1 MIVNHKSV
9 ADNVFFIQKVYM
21 ANSVP
26 SSKNYESLALMS
38 KISFLLYK
46 TILTLVFC
54 TVCIFAS
61 MPFLLYLYEG
71 TGEDGQLAPMIPF
84 YVPFVN
90 ENTFGGYIILCGV
103 HVYALYLTVL
113 GVTGGDATIIVL
125 AVHGLALADIF
136 ENGFLSLN
144 NIVNQ
149 NRRGNDIEVKF
160 TLRNLVQMH
169 IEAYR

>member
-9 ADNVFFIQKVYM
+9 ADNVFFFQKVYM
-21 ANSVP
+21 ANSM
-26 SSKNYESLALMS
+26 SSTKNYESLALIS

-46 TILTLVFC
+46 VILTLVFC

-71 TGEDGQLAPMIPF
+71 TGDDGQLAPMIPF
-84 YVPFVN
+84 YVPFVD
-90 ENTFGGYIILCGV
+90 ENTFGGYIILCCV
-103 HVYALYLTVL
+103 HLYALYLTVL
-113 GVTGGDATIIVL
+113 GVTGGDATIIVM
-125 AVHGLALADIF
+125 AVNGLALADIF
-136 ENGFLSLN
+136 ENGFQLLN
-144 NIVNQ
+144 NMVKNGK
-149 NRRGNDIEVKF
+149 GNEIEVKF